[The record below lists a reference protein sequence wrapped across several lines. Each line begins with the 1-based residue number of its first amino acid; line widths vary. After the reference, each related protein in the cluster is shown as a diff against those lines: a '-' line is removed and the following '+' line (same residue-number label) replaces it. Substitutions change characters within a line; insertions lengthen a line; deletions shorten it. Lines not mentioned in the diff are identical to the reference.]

1 MALYLVTSRQTVYEQ
16 TKVEADSE
24 QQAIE
29 LAFENCSDLE
39 WEISN
44 ANDFECFSAIKLGV
58 ENA

>member
-39 WEISN
+39 WDISD
-44 ANDFECFSAIKLGV
+44 AGDFECYHALELKG
-58 ENA
+58 A

>member
-29 LAFENCSDLE
+29 LAFENCSELNWD
-39 WEISN
+39 ISD
-44 ANDFECFSAIKLGV
+44 AGDFECYHALEIKG
-58 ENA
+58 A

>member
-16 TKVEADSE
+16 TEVEADSE

-39 WEISN
+39 WDISD
-44 ANDFECFSAIKLGV
+44 AGDFECFSAIKLGV